1 MKKLAFISDLIFT
14 FFVSFL
20 FTACFF
26 RYLQLRL
33 FPALALSIVCGT
45 LTTCAV
51 AAFLHARRKKFF
63 LKKADTERK
72 EKLLLH
78 LALSTADEVTDFFL
92 RYFGQTAER
101 TPSSTATERTQSS
114 IDTECTTAP
123 TRHAPRQIS
132 TADDYY
138 FLQFTIAP
146 VNSDDVAK
154 IFRIQTEK
162 QKTLLCAA
170 ITDQAA
176 TLCTQLNIRYRTGDE
191 VYAALKQAN
200 ALPETFLGNENAPKR
215 KRRFKLWFSKA
226 NARRFLSSA
235 AMVLLVAYLTPFF
248 YYYLIFGVALLL
260 TAVFVRIFGYESKG
274 FSKLFDTVGS
284 GKGIFPLLHRR

>member
-1 MKKLAFISDLIFT
+1 M
-14 FFVSFL
+14 SFL

-33 FPALALSIVCGT
+33 FPALALSIVCGA

-78 LALSTADEVTDFFL
+78 LALSTADEVTDYFL
-92 RYFGQTAER
+92 RYFGQTAE
-101 TPSSTATERTQSS
+101 PSS
-114 IDTECTTAP
+114 IDTERATAP

-154 IFRIQTEK
+154 LFRIQTEK

-176 TLCTQLNIRYRTGDE
+176 ALCTQLNVRYRAGDE

-200 ALPETFLGNENAPKR
+200 ALPEIFLGSEHTPKR

-248 YYYLIFGVALLL
+248 YYYLIFGAALLL
-260 TAVFVRIFGYESKG
+260 TAVFVRIFGYE
-274 FSKLFDTVGS
+274 
-284 GKGIFPLLHRR
+284 

>member
-1 MKKLAFISDLIFT
+1 MKAKKSVKNQDMKKLAFISDLIFT

-26 RYLQLRL
+26 RYLQISL
-33 FPALALSIVCGT
+33 FPALALSAVCGA

-63 LKKADTERK
+63 LKKVDAECKD
-72 EKLLLH
+72 KLLLH
-78 LALSTADEVTDFFL
+78 LALSTDDEVTDFFL
-92 RYFGQTAER
+92 RYFEQT
-101 TPSSTATERTQSS
+101 TEPSS
-114 IDTECTTAP
+114 IDTEHATAP
-123 TRHAPRQIS
+123 TSHTPRQIS

-146 VNSDDVAK
+146 VTSDDVAK
-154 IFRIQTEK
+154 LFRVQTEK
-162 QKTLLCAA
+162 SKTLLCAA

-176 TLCTQLNIRYRTGDE
+176 ALCAQLHIRYRTGNE
-191 VYAALKQAN
+191 VYTALKQAN
-200 ALPETFLGNENAPKR
+200 ALPAIFLGSDNVPKR

-248 YYYLIFGVALLL
+248 HYYLIFGVALLL
-260 TAVFVRIFGYESKG
+260 TAVFVRIFGYE
-274 FSKLFDTVGS
+274 
-284 GKGIFPLLHRR
+284 